1 MTARSADLH
10 DEQPAD
16 LPDDIHAIAV
26 PTPFAIGSVNAFLLE
41 GSPLTLIDSGPNFAS
56 ALVAIED
63 ALTAIGRSV
72 KDLELLLITHQHGD
86 HLGLADTLM
95 RRSGAE
101 VACLDLMTPFVA
113 DYRRSVQRDDE
124 LGVALMRRHGVPE
137 RTIATLR
144 VISSLTS
151 HLGSSFSVERPLP
164 DGATIRAGTREL
176 QLLLRPGHSATDTV
190 FLDADA
196 GLAFAGDHLLAD
208 ISSNPLIGN
217 PPGGPVSGLAADRP
231 RALPTYLHSLRQTR
245 ELPLQLV
252 LTGHGEPV
260 YDHRALIDSRLHHH
274 ERRAE
279 RILGYVQAQPRS
291 AHAIAEEI
299 WGQVAHTQAYL
310 TLCEVIGHL
319 DLLIAAG
326 AVVEEEGQE
335 TTTFSS
341 AR

>member
-1 MTARSADLH
+1 MNARPDH
-10 DEQPAD
+10 PRPGHP
-16 LPDDIHAIAV
+16 LPDDIHPIAV

-41 GSPLTLIDSGPNFAS
+41 GTPLTLIDSGPNYAS
-56 ALVAIED
+56 ALNAIED
-63 ALTAIGRSV
+63 ALADIGRGV
-72 KDLELLLITHQHGD
+72 EDLELLLITHQHGD
-86 HLGLADTLM
+86 HLGLAQTLV

-101 VACLDLMTPFVA
+101 VACLDLLPPFVS
-113 DYRRSVQRDDE
+113 DYRRSVQSDDA

-151 HLGSSFSVERPLP
+151 HLGSSFEVQRPLP
-164 DGATIRAGTREL
+164 DGATVRAGTREL

-190 FLDADA
+190 YLDAGA
-196 GLAFAGDHLLAD
+196 GLAFAGDHLLAS

-231 RALPTYLHSLRQTR
+231 RALPTYLDSLRQTR
-245 ELPLQLV
+245 ELSLDVV

-260 YDHRALIDSRLHHH
+260 LDHRALIDSRLHHH

-279 RILGYVQAQPRS
+279 RILGYVQAGPLS

-319 DLLIAAG
+319 DLLVAAG
-326 AVVEEEGQE
+326 VAVEEEGEE